1 MVVITEEKLG
11 KWFAKAFREVVLPAL
26 EDMEKGLRG
35 ELASK
40 KDLEDVRKDL
50 GGQIDSLDRKFNA
63 VQDRLDN
70 HGQRIEKLESR
81 VSVLSS

>member
-1 MVVITEEKLG
+1 MVAVTEEKLG
-11 KWFAKAFREVVLPAL
+11 KYFAKSFKEVVLPAL
-26 EDMEKGLRG
+26 EDMENGLKK

-40 KDLEDVRKDL
+40 KDLENVRKDL

-70 HGQRIEKLESR
+70 HGKRIEKLESQA
-81 VSVLSS
+81 STISS